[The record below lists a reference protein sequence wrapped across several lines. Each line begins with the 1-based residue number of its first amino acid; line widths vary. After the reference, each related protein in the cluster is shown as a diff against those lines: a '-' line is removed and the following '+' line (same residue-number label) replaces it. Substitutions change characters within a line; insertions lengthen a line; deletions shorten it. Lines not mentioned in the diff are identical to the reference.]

1 MNFLNFGGNQFEA
14 AGDTAL
20 YWPVQQMLLV
30 ADLHLEKAS
39 SFARGGQMLPPY
51 DSLATLEKLERLI
64 VLTGARTVICLGD
77 NFHDH
82 GAEGRLSGRAAEILK
97 QLTSQIE
104 WIWITGNHDPQ
115 IEAAW
120 GGRSM
125 DELVVGDITLR
136 HEAQATFANLEISGH
151 YHPKFRVNFNR
162 RNVARRLCPLLVHW
176 RAEWMR
182 AKPPILLNLICGTL
196 VRRKQC
202 WRCRAVSSISRWHPR
217 LKNRTRRTRL
227 SRFLGNSKPCVRRT
241 MRCRSGYALRQA

>member
-1 MNFLNFGGNQFEA
+1 MNNLDFGGNQFQA

-20 YWPVQQMLLV
+20 YWPIQQMLLV

-64 VLTGARTVICLGD
+64 ALTGARTVVCLGD

-97 QLTSQIE
+97 HLTSQIE
-104 WIWITGNHDPQ
+104 WIWITGNHDPKM
-115 IEAAW
+115 EAQW

-125 DELVVGDITLR
+125 GELLTGDVMLR

-151 YHPKFRVNFNR
+151 YHPKLRVNINR
-162 RNVARRLCPLLVHW
+162 RTVSRRCFVVSQ
-176 RAEWMR
+176 R
-182 AKPPILLNLICGTL
+182 KLIMPAFGSLAGGMDASEAAHIAQPDLWSTGSAH
-196 VRRKQC
+196 
-202 WRCRAVSSISRWHPR
+202 AVLALP
-217 LKNRTRRTRL
+217 
-227 SRFLGNSKPCVRRT
+227 SRFAYFPLVSPAKKPATLNPATELSV
-241 MRCRSGYALRQA
+241 

>member
-115 IEAAW
+115 IKAAW

-162 RNVARRLCPLLVHW
+162 RNVARRCFVVSD
-176 RAEWMR
+176 R
-182 AKPPILLNLICGTL
+182 KLIMPAFGSL
-196 VRRKQC
+196 AGGMDASEAAYIAQPDL
-202 WRCRAVSSISRWHPR
+202 WNAGSAQAVLALP
-217 LKNRTRRTRL
+217 
-227 SRFLGNSKPCVRRT
+227 SRFVHFPLAPPAKKPDAANPAVAL
-241 MRCRSGYALRQA
+241 SG

>member
-1 MNFLNFGGNQFEA
+1 MNFLNFGGNQFQA

-64 VLTGARTVICLGD
+64 ALTGARTVICLGD

-82 GAEGRLSGRAAEILK
+82 GAEARLCGRAAEMLK
-97 QLTSQIE
+97 QLTSQNE

-115 IEAAW
+115 IDAMW

-125 DELVVGDITLR
+125 DELRVGDVTLR

-151 YHPKFRVNFNR
+151 YHPKFRVNINR
-162 RNVARRLCPLLVHW
+162 RNVARRCFVVSERKLIMPAFGSLAGGMDASEAAYIAQPDLWNAGSAQAVLALPTRFVHFPL
-176 RAEWMR
+176 ASP
-182 AKPPILLNLICGTL
+182 AQKPDETNAAIKLP
-196 VRRKQC
+196 
-202 WRCRAVSSISRWHPR
+202 A
-217 LKNRTRRTRL
+217 
-227 SRFLGNSKPCVRRT
+227 
-241 MRCRSGYALRQA
+241 